1 MKNSNGKIANFFKKN
16 ALYITLAFCILA
28 VGLSVMFIVL
38 SEDKS
43 PVTDFDS
50 VIVQPDNNN
59 STNVDNPSVEQ
70 PNDEPVV
77 KVITFAMPVENTT
90 GVSEYTESLVFN
102 QTLGRYSSHKAMDFY
117 APEGTK
123 VLAVYGGKIISVENS
138 PLLSGV
144 SITIDHGNGLYT
156 IYNSLSDG
164 DDVFVGQTVEQGDII
179 GEVSLTNRQE
189 YKDGAHLHFEVKE
202 NGEFINPEKYLTI
215 VEK

>member
-43 PVTDFDS
+43 TINNFDS
-50 VIVQPDNNN
+50 VIVQPDNNG

>member
-1 MKNSNGKIANFFKKN
+1 MKNSNGKIVNFFKKN

-38 SEDKS
+38 SEDNS
-43 PVTDFDS
+43 TINNFDS
-50 VIVQPDNNN
+50 VIVQPDNNG
-59 STNVDNPSVEQ
+59 STNVDKPSVEE
-70 PNDEPVV
+70 PNTEPVV
-77 KVITFAMPVENTT
+77 KVITFAMPVENST
-90 GVSEYTESLVFN
+90 GISEYTEELVFN

-117 APEGTK
+117 APEGSK
-123 VLAVYGGKIISVENS
+123 VCAVYGGKVVSVENS

-144 SITIDHGNGLYT
+144 SITIDHGDGLFT
-156 IYNSLSDG
+156 IYNSLLDG
-164 DDVFVGQTVEQGDII
+164 EEVFVGQTVEQGDII